1 MVGIAAWQ
9 ELLNGIGWLVAHIYD
24 LIPNYGVTIIAL
36 TVLIRLVLLP
46 LGIKQIRSMQHMQ
59 AIQPKIKQIQQKYKG
74 NRTKQQEEIMKL
86 YQEYG
91 VSPFSGCWPVLLQFP
106 ILIAMYAVLRHP
118 QHPPHLP
125 AGSQLRTVID
135 QQIPEPVNPND
146 VPTKAGPPGGTSF
159 LGINLLCSAVQAGN
173 PDAKLGDRVSVNG
186 ETQTLEFPVD
196 CGNGIPSRIPY
207 YVFAIL
213 MFGTT
218 YLSQRQMQKASPPGA
233 ASGQQQALLKVMPLA
248 FGVFGFFF
256 PSGLVIYWTTSNAW
270 QMGQQYFML
279 RSRPTAETLA
289 AKAKGSAGKPARRGF
304 LASMAERAEDE
315 RKRRGTSRK
324 RPSGGG
330 KPGSSGRPRPSG
342 SKGSGTSGDGGG
354 SPGSTGGS
362 TDGSTETDGSGSA
375 GGNGGG
381 GSRKKRPKR

>member
-1 MVGIAAWQ
+1 MIAIAAWQ
-9 ELLNGIGWLVAHIYD
+9 QLLNGVGWLVAHIYD

-59 AIQPKIKQIQQKYKG
+59 AIQPKIKQVQQRYKG

-135 QQIPEPVNPND
+135 QQIPEPVDPNN
-146 VPTKAGPPGGTSF
+146 VPTKPGPPGGTSF
-159 LGINLLCSAVQAGN
+159 LGMNLLCSAVQAGN
-173 PDAKLGDRVSVNG
+173 ADAKLGDRVSVNG
-186 ETQTLEFPVD
+186 ETKTLEFPVD
-196 CGNGIPSRIPY
+196 CGNGVASRIPY
-207 YVFAIL
+207 YVFAVL

-256 PSGLVIYWTTSNAW
+256 PSGLVIYWTTSNGW

-279 RSRPTAETLA
+279 RNRPTAETLA
-289 AKAKGSAGKPARRGF
+289 AKAKGSSGKPARRGF
-304 LASMAERAEDE
+304 LASMAERADE
-315 RKRRGTSRK
+315 ERRRRDRGASGK
-324 RPSGGG
+324 RPGGT
-330 KPGSSGRPRPSG
+330 KPGPSGRSRQSG
-342 SKGSGTSGDGGG
+342 SKSDETSEDGGSSTTGSSDGSGNGSGTAGG
-354 SPGSTGGS
+354 S
-362 TDGSTETDGSGSA
+362 
-375 GGNGGG
+375 GGG